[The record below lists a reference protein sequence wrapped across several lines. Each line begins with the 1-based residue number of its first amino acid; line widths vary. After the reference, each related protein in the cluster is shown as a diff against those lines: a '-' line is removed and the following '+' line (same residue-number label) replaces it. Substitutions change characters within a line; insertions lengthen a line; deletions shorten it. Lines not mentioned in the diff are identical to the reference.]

1 MDIVGALMEAGFFR
15 VVAVPG
21 DACDVAAQTVL
32 LALWRYEAERTP
44 GSNEGWIHP
53 YYPASQKAYR
63 AAQRCVR
70 AAEKEGIPL
79 CQRND
84 IRVKPIF
91 ARLPGFTQGR
101 NTLSYTEGAGSRFHV
116 QITTLDKTVDG
127 TISLEAESHATH
139 CGDCQ
144 RCMDACPTGA
154 IDESGFHREK
164 CLRNW
169 MLSGKAVPPEL
180 RRAMGNRLL
189 GCDECQRCCP
199 HNPKPAGETQP
210 LLPLAELLTRPQ
222 ETSGALRELIGANLA
237 LPNRVLAQ
245 VCLLAGNQGRTE
257 LLDTLQTLAAHPSE
271 TVREHA
277 AWAID
282 EIRKGGKQPF
292 FAEGSGISCSSGQ
305 NTL

>member
-1 MDIVGALMEAGFFR
+1 MDVVGELMKAGFFR

-21 DACDVAAQTVL
+21 DACGVAEQTVL
-32 LALWRYEAERTP
+32 LALWRYEAERAPCT
-44 GSNEGWIHP
+44 GEGWIHP

-63 AAQRCVR
+63 AAQRCVQ
-70 AAEKEGIPL
+70 AAETEGIPL
-79 CQRND
+79 RLRND

-101 NTLSYTEGAGSRFHV
+101 NTLSYAEGAGSRFHV
-116 QITTLDKTVDG
+116 QIMTLDQPVAG
-127 TISLEAESHATH
+127 TIPLEAEPHATH
-139 CGDCQ
+139 CGDCR
-144 RCMDACPTGA
+144 RCMAACPTGA
-154 IDESGFHREK
+154 IDGEGFHRER

-169 MLSGKAVPPEL
+169 MLSGKPVPQAL
-180 RRAMGNRLL
+180 RAAMGNRLL

-199 HNPKPAGETQP
+199 HNPPPTGDTQP
-210 LLPLAELLTRPQ
+210 LVPLAELLTRPK
-222 ETSGALRELIGANLA
+222 EASAALREMIGANLA

-245 VCLLAGNQGRTE
+245 ACLLSGSQGRAE
-257 LLDTLQTLAAHPSE
+257 LLDALRSLAAHPSE

-282 EIRKGGKQPF
+282 EISRRGAQPF
-292 FAEGSGISCSSGQ
+292 FAEGAGISCSSGQ

>member
-1 MDIVGALMEAGFFR
+1 MDIVGELMEAGFFR
-15 VVAVPG
+15 VIAVPG
-21 DACDVAAQTVL
+21 DACGVAAQTVL

-44 GSNEGWIHP
+44 GLSEVWIHP

-63 AAQRCVR
+63 AVQRCVR

-79 CQRND
+79 RLRND

-101 NTLSYTEGAGSRFHV
+101 NTLSYAEDAGSRFHV
-116 QITTLDKTVDG
+116 QIMTLDQPVAG
-127 TISLEAESHATH
+127 TISLEAEPHAAH
-139 CGDCQ
+139 CGDCR
-144 RCMDACPTGA
+144 RCMAACPTGA
-154 IDESGFHREK
+154 IDGEGFHRER

-169 MLSGKAVPPEL
+169 MLSGKPVPQAL
-180 RRAMGNRLL
+180 RVAMGNRLL

-199 HNPKPAGETQP
+199 HNPPPTGDTRP
-210 LLPLAELLTRPQ
+210 LVPLEELLTRPK
-222 ETSGALRELIGANLA
+222 ETSAALREMIGANLA

-245 VCLLAGNQGRTE
+245 ACLLAGSQGRAE
-257 LLDTLQTLAAHPSE
+257 LLDALRSLAAHPSE

-282 EIRKGGKQPF
+282 EISRRGAQPF
-292 FAEGSGISCSSGQ
+292 FAEGAGISCSSGQ